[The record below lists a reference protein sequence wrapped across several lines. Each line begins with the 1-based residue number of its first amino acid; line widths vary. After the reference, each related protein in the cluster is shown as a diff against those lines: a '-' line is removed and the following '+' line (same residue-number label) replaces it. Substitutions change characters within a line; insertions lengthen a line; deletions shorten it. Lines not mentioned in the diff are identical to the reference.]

1 MTTPIRVVLVDDQQL
16 VRVGFR
22 RILESEPDIEVV
34 GEAADGAEALG
45 VVRWRSPDVVLMD
58 VQMPVMDGLEATRR
72 LLEPGTPG
80 AEPAAMPPRVIILT
94 TFELD
99 EYVFEALRAGASG
112 FLVKNAPPEDLIGA
126 IRVVVGGGALLSPG
140 ATARVISAFAQ
151 RRAAD
156 RDARRLESL
165 TDRERE
171 VLGLI
176 ARGLSNA
183 EIADRLVVGEATVK
197 THVSSILGKL
207 GLRDRVGAVILAYEA
222 GLVEIGRGEV

>member
-34 GEAADGAEALG
+34 GEAADGAEALE
-45 VVRWRSPDVVLMD
+45 VVRWRAPDVVLMD

-80 AEPAAMPPRVIILT
+80 AEPAAMPPKVIILT

-112 FLVKNAPPEDLIGA
+112 FLVKNAPPEDLVGA
-126 IRVVVGGGALLSPG
+126 IRVAVGGGALLSPG
-140 ATARVISAFAQ
+140 ATARVISAFAR

-176 ARGLSNA
+176 ARGMSNA

>member
-1 MTTPIRVVLVDDQQL
+1 
-16 VRVGFR
+16 
-22 RILESEPDIEVV
+22 
-34 GEAADGAEALG
+34 
-45 VVRWRSPDVVLMD
+45 
-58 VQMPVMDGLEATRR
+58 MPVMDGLEATRR

-80 AEPAAMPPRVIILT
+80 AEPAAMPPKVIILT

-112 FLVKNAPPEDLIGA
+112 FLVKNAPPEDLVGA

-140 ATARVISAFAQ
+140 ATARVISAFAR

-222 GLVEIGRGEV
+222 GLVEIGRGEA